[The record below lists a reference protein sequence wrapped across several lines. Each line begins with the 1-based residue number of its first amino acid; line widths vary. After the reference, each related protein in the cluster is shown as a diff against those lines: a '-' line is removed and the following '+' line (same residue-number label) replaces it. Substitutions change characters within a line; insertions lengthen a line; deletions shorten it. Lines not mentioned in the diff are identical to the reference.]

1 MNTSL
6 IRHIPAAVTLLVL
19 FAAAARVF
27 LRSRNI
33 SKRKLF
39 GAFKNAEIINAWV
52 LVFSML
58 LTCAY
63 GVMYHINAKNSV
75 YAVVSLNYSEASR
88 ALNSNGTRFNM
99 AEMVCDEVL
108 DKAIKQ
114 GAFENVTVND
124 LKKCVFVYPY
134 VQGGVGSE
142 ADYHISTEYVI
153 AYTASDK
160 TRNLNAE
167 NVIKLVASAYKE
179 YYTSRYTDS
188 YKMNILGD
196 ETDLYGMEY
205 MDVVAY
211 FNKETTSLLNYLY
224 GLGEK
229 NSSFVTS
236 ENMTFGSIA
245 GEIYSFRET
254 QIEQNLR
261 SLVLQHGI
269 VRDKTEYTDR
279 LTYRNTDIDFERQK
293 RAASFALCSK
303 AIAMYSEEMTRVV
316 LVPTWDGRG
325 KYYMGR
331 TKVGID
337 ELSVM
342 ATEYSDKVAENEKA
356 VMDNNL
362 IIGKI
367 ESSGENEEA
376 RRQAD
381 DLIASIDESI
391 KAFAEKAEKAGR
403 EYSSHV
409 MNQCVS
415 VSING
420 HSVLGD
426 VKMTALFGIFAYLS
440 LLLFAVSAKIPK
452 K

>member
-142 ADYHISTEYVI
+142 ADNHISTEYVI

-188 YKMNILGD
+188 YKMNILGGYV
-196 ETDLYGMEY
+196 E
-205 MDVVAY
+205 
-211 FNKETTSLLNYLY
+211 
-224 GLGEK
+224 
-229 NSSFVTS
+229 
-236 ENMTFGSIA
+236 
-245 GEIYSFRET
+245 
-254 QIEQNLR
+254 
-261 SLVLQHGI
+261 
-269 VRDKTEYTDR
+269 
-279 LTYRNTDIDFERQK
+279 
-293 RAASFALCSK
+293 
-303 AIAMYSEEMTRVV
+303 
-316 LVPTWDGRG
+316 GRG
-325 KYYMGR
+325 
-331 TKVGID
+331 
-337 ELSVM
+337 
-342 ATEYSDKVAENEKA
+342 EN
-356 VMDNNL
+356 
-362 IIGKI
+362 G
-367 ESSGENEEA
+367 A
-376 RRQAD
+376 RR
-381 DLIASIDESI
+381 
-391 KAFAEKAEKAGR
+391 
-403 EYSSHV
+403 H
-409 MNQCVS
+409 
-415 VSING
+415 
-420 HSVLGD
+420 
-426 VKMTALFGIFAYLS
+426 LFG
-440 LLLFAVSAKIPK
+440 
-452 K
+452 